1 MCMDALKNFDGD
13 FLVYVGA
20 LDRLHPVSAA
30 LLECARPPPLNGV
43 GTGSPSFFQ
52 ELSKN
57 WEVLDQTALPCHFFC
72 HDHLVVLRRCSAR
85 RTLLRKPELEAHEKL
100 IPKWKALSAED
111 AAKHVREVEL
121 ENWKRFDTQWQKYA
135 KVHGI
140 VSNLEI
146 PYDAI
151 AESAIGLGT
160 KALGMSESERQLQL
174 QLKAECQDADPSEP
188 WKECLSRMIAKC
200 PEATSEK
207 FHEHLVS
214 VYPDLNKKEV
224 KNMRKRILKNA
235 RHLKPDPEGGDNE

>member
-1 MCMDALKNFDGD
+1 MFRAAD
-13 FLVYVGA
+13 LVA
-20 LDRLHPVSAA
+20 
-30 LLECARPPPLNGV
+30 EARV
-43 GTGSPSFFQ
+43 I
-52 ELSKN
+52 
-57 WEVLDQTALPCHFFC
+57 
-72 HDHLVVLRRCSAR
+72 
-85 RTLLRKPELEAHEKL
+85 EAHEKL

-224 KNMRKRILKNA
+224 KNMRKRILKKA
-235 RHLKPDPEGGDNE
+235 RHLKPDSEGGDNE